1 MRLVSVENL
10 KGGEII
16 GRDILTSEG
25 SILLRATSRFKPA
38 YKKRLLER
46 RIHDIYIDDEI
57 SKGIDPYEIMN
68 PHVKNQLKNE
78 LNTQFKHVENLMS
91 VNLQD
96 IEPLTTIIIDE
107 LSHKNLI
114 LDMMDLKCN
123 DSYTY
128 SHCVNVAII
137 TCALA
142 KKIGFNHDDIKKIVT
157 GALLHDIGKIMLPKD
172 ILNKPG
178 QLTSDERHVIQTHCQ
193 IGYDIIKN
201 DSTMSPISKVIILC
215 HHEREDG
222 KGYPLA
228 KGEDLHMGAK
238 IVAVADVFDA
248 LVSDRPYRN
257 GFPVNHAMTFLK
269 KEKLNSYVISVLES
283 MIAFYPVGSAVKL
296 SNHLIALVEQN
307 FTNDLARPLVRVI
320 YDLRTNGVV
329 NYKYDLRK
337 ELNVAIV
344 DRVTD
349 LPKFA

>member
-1 MRLVSVENL
+1 MRLVPVENL

-25 SILLRATSRFKPA
+25 SILLKATSRFKPA

-46 RIHDIYIDDEI
+46 RIHNIYIDDDI
-57 SKGIDPYEIMN
+57 SKGIVPYEIIN
-68 PHVKNQLKNE
+68 PHIKRQLKNE
-78 LNTQFKHVENLMS
+78 LNEQFKRIENVMS

-107 LSHKNLI
+107 LSNKNLI

-123 DSYTY
+123 DGYTY
-128 SHCVNVAII
+128 SHCVNVGII

-142 KKIGFNHDDIKKIVT
+142 KKIGFNYEDIKKIVT
-157 GALLHDIGKIMLPKD
+157 GALLHDIGKIMIPKD

-178 QLTSDERHVIQTHCQ
+178 QLTFDERTVIQSHCQ

-201 DSTMSPISKVIILC
+201 DPTMSPISKVIVLC

-222 KGYPLA
+222 NGYPLA

-248 LVSDRPYRN
+248 LVSDRPYRD
-257 GFPVNHAMTFLK
+257 GFPVNRAMTFLK
-269 KEKLNSYVISVLES
+269 KEKLNQYVINVLES
-283 MIAFYPVGSAVKL
+283 MVAFYPVGSAIRL
-296 SNHLIALVEQN
+296 SNQLIALVEQN
-307 FTNDLARPLVRVI
+307 FTSDLTRPLVRVI
-320 YDLRTNGVV
+320 YDLRTNSVT

-337 ELNVAIV
+337 ELNVTVV
-344 DRVTD
+344 DKVTH
-349 LPKFA
+349 LPHVI